1 VHPAGSPKVVRAPNH
16 LGDVVL
22 ALPALVQDG
31 SDVVALRWLVPVLE
45 MARIPGRVIP
55 LDRGARG
62 FARAV
67 RGLRRDGY
75 RQGVLLSAAFSAAW
89 LFRCGGVRHLRGTRS
104 DGRGFLLADPVE
116 RVDLKGHHRID
127 AFRLLLGQEPTRSPR
142 SHPVTPP
149 EETVV
154 RWRRRLGGGRPRI
167 GVFPGSNAPA
177 RRWPVERF
185 AEAVRRSAAGGAWVV
200 VLGGEAER
208 ALTAR
213 VAAGSPG
220 AIDLG
225 GQTDLLDLAGILS
238 LCDLVVTNDTG
249 PMHLAGAV
257 GTPTVS
263 LWGSSEPAEVGQAGA
278 MDTRVTGPSLAC
290 KPCLRNRCRRRG
302 EGTFLP
308 DGHEECMRSIEV
320 EDVVQAIESALSGGF
335 THE

>member
-1 VHPAGSPKVVRAPNH
+1 MDPTASPKVVRAPNH
-16 LGDVVL
+16 LGDLVL

-31 SDVVALRWLVPVLE
+31 SDVVVLRWLAPVLE
-45 MARIPGRVIP
+45 MARIPGKVIP
-55 LDRGARG
+55 FDRGGHG

-67 RGLRRDGY
+67 RRLRRDGY

-116 RVDLKGHHRID
+116 RGALAGHHRID
-127 AFRLLLGQEPTRSPR
+127 AFRLLMGQEPTGSPR
-142 SHPVTPP
+142 SHPITPP
-149 EETVV
+149 EETVA
-154 RWRRRLGGGRPRI
+154 RWSRRLGAGRPRI

-185 AEAVRRSAAGGAWVV
+185 VEVVRRSAARGARAV

-208 ALTAR
+208 PLAAR
-213 VAAGSPG
+213 VAAASAG
-220 AIDLG
+220 AVDLG
-225 GQTDLLDLAGILS
+225 GRTDLLDLAAILS
-238 LCDLVVTNDTG
+238 LCDLVLTNDTG

-263 LWGSSEPAEVGQAGA
+263 LWGSSDPAEVGQAGA
-278 MDTRVTGPSLAC
+278 ADTRVSGPSLAC

-302 EGTFLP
+302 PGTFLR
-308 DGHEECMRSIEV
+308 DGHEECMRSIDV
-320 EDVVQAIESALSGGF
+320 EDVEHAIETALSGGF